1 MLIKDLLPQLGDGVV
16 MVSIDGDPNE
26 DAQLLRRYADQLGF
40 QWRFAVAPRD
50 LMASLS
56 QALGV
61 EFLDPTSEPM
71 FAVSAK
77 TGLVHRLP
85 FGQKSEADLR
95 AFVQRSRS
103 E

>member
-1 MLIKDLLPQLGDGVV
+1 LLIKDLLPKLGDDVV
-16 MVSIDGDPNE
+16 MVSIDSDPNE

-40 QWRFAVAPRD
+40 PWRFAIAPRE
-50 LMASLS
+50 LMTSLS
-56 QALGV
+56 RTFGN

-77 TGLVHRLP
+77 TGVAHRLP
-85 FGQKSEADLR
+85 FGHKDEDDLR
-95 AFVQRSRS
+95 EAVQRYRS